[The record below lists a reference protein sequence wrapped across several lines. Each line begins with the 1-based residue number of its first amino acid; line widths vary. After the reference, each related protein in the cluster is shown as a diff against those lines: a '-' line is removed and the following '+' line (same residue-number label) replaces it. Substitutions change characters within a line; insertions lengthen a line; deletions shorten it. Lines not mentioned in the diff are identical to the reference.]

1 MDNQLKMFIYPG
13 KLYAS
18 KIPYQLST
26 ILGSCVAICLWDSTK
41 QIGGMNH
48 YMLPLWNGDGLA
60 SPKYGNVA
68 VENLIR
74 KLLFFGC
81 NKKNIKAKIFGGAS
95 VIKNTN
101 DFYNIGERNI
111 QIADEMLQKAGIK
124 IVARST
130 GGDRGR
136 KIMMDTSTFQ
146 IRHKFIEKKNF

>member
-13 KLYAS
+13 KLFVS
-18 KIPYQLST
+18 KIPYSLST
-26 ILGSCVAICLWDSTK
+26 ILGSCVTICLWDSTK

-68 VENLIR
+68 IENLIR
-74 KLLFFGC
+74 KLLVFGC